1 MFALNEFDR
10 NPRKT
15 TLAVAG
21 LALLLAPGLV
31 FAQPRERPSLD
42 GVESHVYKQVG
53 DVELRLYAF
62 KPTEWQAT
70 DKRPA
75 IVFYFGGG
83 WRSGTP
89 TQFVPQAK
97 YLASRGMVALCADYR
112 VYSRHQAKVVDC
124 VADARSAF
132 RWVRSHA
139 AELGV
144 DPDRIAAGGGS
155 AGGHLAAAV
164 ATLDGFDDPQDDKAV
179 VCRPNALALFNPAV
193 DLTALNSSGAR
204 NSNRRDELRD
214 RLGATAGELSPGQ
227 HIIPGVPPT
236 IIFHGKADTTV
247 PYGQVEQFAAKMEQC
262 GNRCELV
269 GYEGAR
275 HGFFNFGRDDG
286 KAYIDTVRRLDQ
298 FLASLGYLS
307 GSPTIT
313 TAE

>member
-1 MFALNEFDR
+1 
-10 NPRKT
+10 
-15 TLAVAG
+15 
-21 LALLLAPGLV
+21 LALLLVPGLV
-31 FAQPRERPSLD
+31 FAQPRERPNLD

-53 DVELRLYAF
+53 DVELKLYVF
-62 KPTEWQAT
+62 KPMDWQAT

-112 VYSRHQAKVVDC
+112 VYTRHQAHVTDC
-124 VADARSAF
+124 VADAKSAL
-132 RWVRSHA
+132 RWVRGHA
-139 AELGV
+139 GELGV

-164 ATLDGFDDPQDDKAV
+164 ATLDGFDDPQDDKTI
-179 VCRPNALALFNPAV
+179 VCRPTALALFNPAV
-193 DLTALNSSGAR
+193 DLTALADGSAR
-204 NSNRRDELRD
+204 NANRRDELRG

-247 PYGQVEQFAAKMEQC
+247 PYEQVEQFAAKMEQC

-275 HGFFNFGRDDG
+275 HGFFNVGRDDG
-286 KAYIDTVRRLDQ
+286 KAYIETVRRLDQ

-307 GSPTIT
+307 GPPTIEP
-313 TAE
+313 AE

>member
-1 MFALNEFDR
+1 M
-10 NPRKT
+10 
-15 TLAVAG
+15 
-21 LALLLAPGLV
+21 ALLLVPGLL
-31 FAQPRERPSLD
+31 FAQARERPSLD

-62 KPTEWQAT
+62 KPTGWQAT

-75 IVFYFGGG
+75 IVFFFGGG

-112 VYSRHQAKVVDC
+112 VYTRHQARVSDC
-124 VADARSAF
+124 VADARSAL
-132 RWVRSHA
+132 RWVRGHA

-164 ATLDGFDDPQDDKAV
+164 ATLDGFDDPQDDKTI

-193 DLTALNSSGAR
+193 DLTALADGNAR
-204 NSNRRDELRD
+204 NTNRRDALRE
-214 RLGATAGELSPGQ
+214 RLGATAGALSPGQ

-247 PYGQVEQFAAKMEQC
+247 PYEQVEQFATRMEQC

-269 GYEGAR
+269 GYEGAK
-275 HGFFNFGRDDG
+275 HGFFNFGRDGG
-286 KAYIDTVRRLDQ
+286 KAYFDTVRRLDQ
-298 FLASLGYLS
+298 FLAGLGYLS
-307 GSPTIT
+307 GPPTIEL
-313 TAE
+313 AE